1 MTKAMVPKGQ
11 LRVYIIKVVNAM
23 TCNVVYANAVGGG
36 THDIEKAQRFTN
48 REQVDAVAAEING
61 IVGPKGIVTV
71 EDVTLCDADCPDCAG
86 AKDVEEVK
94 S

>member
-1 MTKAMVPKGQ
+1 MKA
-11 LRVYIIKVVNAM
+11 YIIKVVNAM
-23 TCNVVYANAVGGG
+23 TYNVIYANTVSGS

-61 IVGPKGIVTV
+61 IVGPRGLVTI
-71 EDVTLCDADCPDCAG
+71 
-86 AKDVEEVK
+86 EEVT